1 MNGSLGVLPEV
12 KNQLAV
18 ERIWVIHE
26 DSLLISE
33 VDPGVVTQSVQH
45 IAYADVGLIP
55 SVHMDDHV
63 R

>member
-1 MNGSLGVLPEV
+1 MAAWGYFLEV
-12 KNQLAV
+12 KNQPAV
-18 ERIWVIHE
+18 ERIWVVHE

-33 VDPGVVTQSVQH
+33 VDPGIVTQSVQH